1 MELLIDKMVAGG
13 LGLGRLADGR
23 VVLVPGVLPG
33 ELARVAVTRKRS
45 GYLEAAPLAILKPAA
60 ARRAPPCPWYAACG
74 GCDLQHVDY
83 SRQLELKQEIL
94 TDLLARKGLSVV
106 PRPAGRPGHDHG
118 VHGSLGQPLTAAG
131 QGLPDGQA
139 AGLVPLLEPLAA
151 PAEFHYRQRIRLQV
165 QEGRPGFFRPG
176 THQLAAV
183 EHCLLAQPELNRVW
197 RQLVG
202 SSHWPRLAAACSA
215 LELSLDPASR
225 RVVALLRLER
235 QPRPAQRQAAWR
247 LCRELPELLGL
258 GFLPIGHQAGPFF
271 DREAEPGGR
280 ARPDQLLLHFPVS
293 VQLTGQWPPADERS
307 AHQLD
312 LTVEPTAFSQVNEA
326 QNRRLLA
333 RLLELLQ
340 LTGGETVFDLHCGM
354 GNFSLPLARCVRQVH
369 GVDLQAAAIRAA
381 RRNAEVNRVTNCSF
395 QRRSAEDGL
404 AALLAAGHQPDL
416 LLLDPPRGGCRQLVE
431 ELGQL
436 KRPPARIA
444 MISCD
449 PATMVRDLVLLLRQG
464 YQVKAMQFVDMFP
477 QTHHLETI
485 TILANRS
492 PGGTKLP
499 I

>member
-94 TDLLARKGLSVV
+94 TDLLARN
-106 PRPAGRPGHDHG
+106 
-118 VHGSLGQPLTAAG
+118 GQDVNRL
-131 QGLPDGQA
+131 
-139 AGLVPLLEPLAA
+139 PLLEPLAA

-464 YQVKAMQFVDMFP
+464 YQVKAMQFIDMFP